1 MTTKNRDGKA
11 LPAAGVVGLGLMGSV
26 IAACLLA
33 GGHTVFGV
41 ALEAGEQ
48 ESARQRVRGYLEALS
63 QAGAL
68 SQTPDELLSHLHC
81 SQEYSSLAPCRLVV
95 ESIIEDLAIKRSVI
109 ECIEAVVD
117 STAIIGTNTS
127 ALPITQIQS
136 QARHPERIL
145 GLHWVS
151 SSPFGLVVEVMGG
164 DATSAQVVEAAVSL
178 VRSWGKTPTVSRRDK
193 RGFICN
199 RVGYALLREA
209 FALLDEGVATPQEI
223 DDAVRASL
231 GTWLPFVG
239 PFGYLDLTGLPAY
252 ANVMRELLPDLSDN
266 DEVPHALQEKVESNA
281 RGIENGI
288 GFYRYAGQSGQQ
300 RRQQFDDFRQ
310 ELSALMARYQNPSGV
325 TAANE
330 ASAEGEEDAS
340 AFKISALNRYV

>member
-1 MTTKNRDGKA
+1 MTTKNEVIEATSA
-11 LPAAGVVGLGLMGSV
+11 LPAGVVGLGLMGS
-26 IAACLLA
+26 IITTCLLA
-33 GGHTVFGV
+33 GGHTVFAV
-41 ALEAGEQ
+41 ALEEAERD
-48 ESARQRVRGYLEALS
+48 SARQRVQHYLEALH

-68 SQTPDELLSHLHC
+68 SQTPDEVLNRLHC
-81 SQEYSSLAPCRLVV
+81 ETEFAALAPCQLVV

-109 ECIEAVVD
+109 ERIEAVVAP
-117 STAIIGTNTS
+117 TALIGTNTS

-136 QARHPERIL
+136 EARHPERVL

-151 SSPFGLVVEVMGG
+151 SSPFGFVVEVMGG
-164 DATSAQVVEAAVSL
+164 DATSAEAVETAAAL
-178 VRSWGKTPTVSRRDK
+178 VRSWGKTAAVSRQDK

-223 DDAVRASL
+223 DAAISASL

-266 DEVPHALQEKVESNA
+266 DEVPQALQAMVESNA
-281 RGIENGI
+281 RGVENGV
-288 GFYRYAGQSGQQ
+288 GFYHYAGQSGEE

-310 ELSALMARYQNPSGV
+310 ELSALIARYQAPPG
-325 TAANE
+325 
-330 ASAEGEEDAS
+330 
-340 AFKISALNRYV
+340 ISAAVE